1 MQNYITFYR
10 PRNYSVCMS
19 NSDEV
24 KAEREYIIDSM
35 NHIQLEERANPLARQ
50 IRKLV
55 KYISKDVHNLTKNNA
70 FVAVTFCTH
79 GVPTDGNGSG
89 SKQVKQEFL
98 DSLRELDNLPV
109 RIVFRLTTDEEK
121 VIGEVVRFSTLL
133 ILYHQCFY
141 PNSICK
147 L

>member
-1 MQNYITFYR
+1 M
-10 PRNYSVCMS
+10 CMS

-55 KYISKDVHNLTKNNA
+55 KYISKDINRLTENDT
-70 FVAVTFCTH
+70 FVVVTICTQ
-79 GVPTDGNGSG
+79 GVPTDGNGSS
-89 SKQVKQEFL
+89 SKHAKREFL

-121 VIGEVVRFSTLL
+121 VIGEVVRFSILL
-133 ILYHQCFY
+133 IILCA
-141 PNSICK
+141 
-147 L
+147 